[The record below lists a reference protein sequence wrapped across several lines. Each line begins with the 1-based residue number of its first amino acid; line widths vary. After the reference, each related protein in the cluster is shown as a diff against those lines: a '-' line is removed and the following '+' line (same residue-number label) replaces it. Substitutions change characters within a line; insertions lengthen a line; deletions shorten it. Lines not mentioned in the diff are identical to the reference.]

1 MATNNPSTNSVD
13 FPMTTELVARGNTKL
28 SGFIGVDVE
37 LRFTVYYDVVV
48 LASDQCL
55 PARPTRRIFIVTY
68 IADNGVRAAATL
80 KRIVLSSGI
89 PTMRRVFSEPS
100 GLISPANIYCY
111 NTALTSLA
119 YACSTHRFMHDTDAC
134 QLPRPP
140 SNVRS
145 IHVVRRY
152 CKPRRCAINTDIVDG
167 RVRAVS

>member
-1 MATNNPSTNSVD
+1 MDADNQKLTGRESNARLCIYMATNNPSTNSVD

-80 KRIVLSSGI
+80 KRTRYSTVKWYSNDASGI
-89 PTMRRVFSEPS
+89 F
-100 GLISPANIYCY
+100 
-111 NTALTSLA
+111 
-119 YACSTHRFMHDTDAC
+119 
-134 QLPRPP
+134 
-140 SNVRS
+140 
-145 IHVVRRY
+145 
-152 CKPRRCAINTDIVDG
+152 
-167 RVRAVS
+167 